1 MKSARITKQLE
12 PLEAQQIDL
21 PKPMGPQVFVK
32 VILQEYVIVIFSC
45 GMEDRPFD
53 YV

>member
-12 PLEAQQIDL
+12 PLEAPQIDL

-32 VILQEYVIVIFSC
+32 VYSLGVCHSDIHLWDGGQTI
-45 GMEDRPFD
+45 
-53 YV
+53 